1 MAIQSFLQRALKI
14 RDRELGK
21 VIRFTLLGAMLQAG
35 LAIGISSADALFIV
49 EVGSVNLP
57 IVYLLLPVVMMVYTP
72 IYSYLIGRYGIDRVF
87 NLTLLAL
94 ITGGSSFFLLLTLFS
109 GSTGLNAPDWI
120 FYVVKLYTWLWYIA
134 LYSLFWNFTDGY
146 FDIQDGKR
154 LFPIFSSGTALGTS
168 IGGGI
173 VTVFAQVIATR
184 YLFLIWAAI
193 ALLTFPVLYN
203 IKQNLH
209 RLDEEP
215 EEAIAT
221 ENFWQQNKKVVGIIT
236 QSRYIMVLTSIFFTT
251 LILTTLNEYLYLNIF
266 ESQGSVEQ
274 IASLLGLLFLLTNL
288 FNIGVNLFLFN
299 RLVLSIGVRNVALIQ
314 PAVYLIAFLLFSLQG
329 GYPAALF
336 GFFAYQGI
344 LTSIEYN
351 NQNFLFNA
359 IPAQVKQQVRTFIEG
374 LCEPM
379 ATIVIGGFLLI
390 FSRSLSPAALS
401 TVGLGIVAIFWLL
414 VLIVREDYL
423 RAMVTLLREGWLDF
437 SLARQAKLTLSPQE
451 SRQLVLD
458 LPSLPTHTLLSALRI
473 LWYNDRLL
481 AVQALLDY
489 LQTLPQEQWGQ
500 MKSIFSL
507 MLSSQDYEVVRMLYT
522 WLDRQEVSLHFS
534 LLEELGYN
542 NLISATTAHP
552 LLESD
557 DANVR
562 GAAIVVSLND
572 WSLKA
577 RSHALQHLDR
587 MLQGT
592 EAEQQ
597 AAIRALGRSRQTR
610 YTNLLLPYLS
620 HPSTSLRREA
630 LDAIRY
636 LADQESSRLLQPLLQ
651 AIRLGTADERC
662 LALESLIKINDSSC
676 VSPLLTLS
684 QHLTPVEKRQAEDVV
699 LQIGLKAIPAAI
711 AIFQDTG
718 QSYDARSM
726 AARAISRL
734 AFAQFEAIFPRLITT
749 EIEQAYRFLHHQ
761 SILQATQDQ
770 RPGATVLTLMYQDGR
785 ETAVSFIL
793 EMLTLGGRL
802 PDFELLRASL
812 RSDNLK
818 ERGNAIETIEQGV
831 SRAIF
836 QALLPLI
843 DSRNF
848 RDRLPVGRDQ
858 SYDSAEEVLH
868 QSLTSTHELERA
880 AAVQAI
886 WDQQDNA
893 SDRLR
898 PMLHQPA
905 QSGMVR
911 ETVMSLLFRAS
922 PSEAQTPDRLNL
934 VERIAQ
940 LSRGRFFAALSIR
953 ELEAIAQD
961 ATEVRYID
969 ALLYQPG
976 DPAEQVYY
984 ILSGIVYLDTGD
996 RTEGDW
1002 FGEDCLYG
1010 QRDRTHTAKTQHLHA
1025 LVISARSLLRAAE
1038 TYPNIAIKLLETKL
1052 TVPSHAKR

>member
-1 MAIQSFLQRALKI
+1 
-14 RDRELGK
+14 
-21 VIRFTLLGAMLQAG
+21 
-35 LAIGISSADALFIV
+35 
-49 EVGSVNLP
+49 
-57 IVYLLLPVVMMVYTP
+57 
-72 IYSYLIGRYGIDRVF
+72 
-87 NLTLLAL
+87 
-94 ITGGSSFFLLLTLFS
+94 
-109 GSTGLNAPDWI
+109 
-120 FYVVKLYTWLWYIA
+120 
-134 LYSLFWNFTDGY
+134 
-146 FDIQDGKR
+146 
-154 LFPIFSSGTALGTS
+154 
-168 IGGGI
+168 
-173 VTVFAQVIATR
+173 
-184 YLFLIWAAI
+184 
-193 ALLTFPVLYN
+193 
-203 IKQNLH
+203 
-209 RLDEEP
+209 
-215 EEAIAT
+215 
-221 ENFWQQNKKVVGIIT
+221 
-236 QSRYIMVLTSIFFTT
+236 
-251 LILTTLNEYLYLNIF
+251 
-266 ESQGSVEQ
+266 
-274 IASLLGLLFLLTNL
+274 
-288 FNIGVNLFLFN
+288 
-299 RLVLSIGVRNVALIQ
+299 SIGVRNVALIQ
-314 PAVYLIAFLLFSLQG
+314 PAVYLITFLLFSLQG

-336 GFFAYQGI
+336 GFFAYHGI

-379 ATIVIGGFLLI
+379 ATVVIGGFLLI

-401 TVGLGIVAIFWLL
+401 TVGLGVVAMFWLL

-451 SRQLVLD
+451 SRQLVLE
-458 LPSLPTHTLLSALRI
+458 LPSLPTHMLLSALRI

-489 LQTLPQEQWGQ
+489 LQTLPQERWGQ

-507 MLSSQDYEVVRMLYT
+507 MLSSQDYEIIRMLYK

-542 NLISATTAHP
+542 NLISAKTARP
-552 LLESD
+552 LLEAD

-572 WSLKA
+572 WSLEA

-620 HPSTSLRREA
+620 HSSTSLRREA

-636 LADQESSRLLQPLLQ
+636 LANQESSRLLQPLLQ

-662 LALESLIKINDSSC
+662 LAMESLIKINDSSC
-676 VSPLLTLS
+676 VSSLLTLS

-711 AIFQDTG
+711 AIFQDSG

-761 SILQATQDQ
+761 AILQATQDQ
-770 RPGATVLTLMYQDGR
+770 RPGATVLTLLYQDSR

-812 RSDNLK
+812 RSNNLK
-818 ERGNAIETIEQGV
+818 ERGNAIETLEQGV
-831 SRAIF
+831 SRSIF
-836 QALLPLI
+836 QALLPLL

-848 RDRLPVGRDQ
+848 HDRLHHVGHNQ
-858 SYDSAEEVLH
+858 PYHSAQEVLH

-898 PMLHQPA
+898 PMLHQSAP
-905 QSGMVR
+905 SSMVR

-922 PSEAQTPDRLNL
+922 PSETQTPDRLNL
-934 VERIAQ
+934 IERIAQ

-953 ELEAIAQD
+953 ELEAIARD
-961 ATEVRYID
+961 ATEVRYAD
-969 ALLYQPG
+969 TVLYQPG
-976 DPAEQVYY
+976 DPADQVYY
-984 ILSGIVYLDTGD
+984 ILDGIVYLDSSD
-996 RTEGDW
+996 RREGDW

-1010 QRDRTHTAKTQHLHA
+1010 QRDRTHTAKTPQLHA
-1025 LVISARSLLRAAE
+1025 LIMSASSLLRAAE